1 MRASAEHSLTEPQR
15 EEEEMKEDKQVQEEE
30 TCKEHG
36 KVEAERSCNR
46 EVRQER
52 AMSDGV
58 TVVSIGVRRWREA
71 RKRKIGQA
79 KASA

>member
-1 MRASAEHSLTEPQR
+1 MRASAEHCLTEPQR
-15 EEEEMKEDKQVQEEE
+15 EEEMKEDKQEEE
-30 TCKEHG
+30 TCKE
-36 KVEAERSCNR
+36 VEAERSCNR